1 MRRIM
6 VLNPKGGCGKST
18 IATNLASYFALQGE
32 RVAIADF
39 DPQHCS
45 LDWLAVRSSSRPEI
59 QGVKATDPDE
69 LLIPHGE
76 GYLIMDAPAGVHGKN
91 MSRLVKKAHTLL
103 IPVLPSPIDMRTT
116 ARFIEE
122 LLLVG
127 RVERERT
134 RIAVIANRVRDNTL
148 IYHALLRFLG
158 SLGIPFLTQLRDTQ
172 NYIRAAESGLG
183 LFEMP
188 LSQVEF
194 DLKQWQPI
202 IDWLASPA
210 SQPRD
215 RMRAD

>member
-6 VLNPKGGCGKST
+6 VLNPKGGSGKST
-18 IATNLASYFALQGE
+18 IATNLASHFASQGE
-32 RVAIADF
+32 HVAIADF

-45 LDWLAVRSSSRPEI
+45 LDWLAARPKSSPLI
-59 QGVKATDPDE
+59 HGTAVNDIDE
-69 LLIPHGE
+69 LLLPHGA

-134 RIAVIANRVRDNTL
+134 RIAVVANRVRENTL
-148 IYHALLRFLG
+148 IYHSLQRFLG
-158 SLGIPFLTQLRDTQ
+158 SLGIPFLTHLRDTQ
-172 NYIRAAESGLG
+172 NYIRAAEGGLG
-183 LFEMP
+183 IFEMP
-188 LSQVEF
+188 HSLVGL
-194 DLKQWQPI
+194 DLNQWRPI
-202 IDWLASPA
+202 LDWLASPA

-215 RMRAD
+215 KND